1 MRSPYLPEPGSITP
15 TRDKRV
21 RIAGYGPG
29 NWRTEVPT
37 EDGLSGWDITGP
49 PYATKAEALASIDYA
64 LWVAFGVPVPGR
76 PASPASGYTDR
87 AGIDSRAN
95 SALGRISRISAM
107 THYPSAVRLALI
119 AQVMAGEPILTD
131 TGSPAAYEV
140 RALAARM
147 PEYPESKSI

>member
-1 MRSPYLPEPGSITP
+1 MRSPYLPEPGSVTP

-37 EDGLSGWDITGP
+37 EDGLTGWDITGP
-49 PYATKAEALASIDYA
+49 PYATKAEALSRVDYA
-64 LWVAFGVPVPGR
+64 LWVSYGEPMPGQAPVF
-76 PASPASGYTDR
+76 ASGYTDR

-95 SALGRISRISAM
+95 SALGRIDRISAM

-119 AQVMAGEPILTD
+119 AQVMAGEPVLTD
-131 TGSPAAYEV
+131 TAPAAYEV

-147 PEYPESKSI
+147 PEYGPEVTS